1 MDCGWTTCG
10 SPLPPGQRCGRRSP
24 PSILAASDHK
34 RGHISAAAACPDQ
47 PTPPGLQ
54 CLLLGAHQ
62 LDRQRGADMA
72 LYQVLP
78 RYDMNEEGVTLTEGE
93 DKPDLYMFREAI
105 RQVKLVRREAQ
116 IF

>member
-1 MDCGWTTCG
+1 
-10 SPLPPGQRCGRRSP
+10 
-24 PSILAASDHK
+24 
-34 RGHISAAAACPDQ
+34 
-47 PTPPGLQ
+47 
-54 CLLLGAHQ
+54 
-62 LDRQRGADMA
+62 MA